1 MNLAAVRINSFAASL
16 IGSMGGRY
24 IKYSEIAWN
33 EPGMFNADTVNLS
46 ELGNDIFVH
55 HLQSALQHLMGEYF

>member
-1 MNLAAVRINSFAASL
+1 
-16 IGSMGGRY
+16 MGGCY

-33 EPGMFNADTVNLS
+33 EPGMFNADKVHLS

>member
-24 IKYSEIAWN
+24 IKYSEKAWN
-33 EPGMFNADTVNLS
+33 EPGMFNADKVHLS
-46 ELGNDIFVH
+46 ELENDIVVH